1 MPAPS
6 LIEEIC
12 PEYIGEER
20 ITLSFDTTSIV
31 PRANLALLIR
41 VDYSLCD
48 PEGGAVLP
56 LEMLVQGPSPSS
68 FRRRVISRTKP
79 AELVV
84 TPREGG
90 RHLVLLREMA
100 HNRFHGKIAFDVAG
114 ETLTRP
120 RLP

>member
-20 ITLSFDTTSIV
+20 ITLSLDPSIS
-31 PRANLALLIR
+31 PRAFQSLLLEI
-41 VDYSLCD
+41 DYSLCD

-56 LEMLVQGPSPSS
+56 LELLVQGPSPSS
-68 FRRRVISRTKP
+68 FRRRVITRSRP
-79 AELVV
+79 AEIVV

-90 RHLVLLREMA
+90 RHLVVLREMA

-114 ETLTRP
+114 ETLTKP